1 MSNREKKR
9 TDWRKRFGC
18 AKAPHVVV
26 LESRFAGVPAGERL
40 LISSPGEIASYV
52 AGIPR
57 GEVRTIVRMRSDLAR
72 RADAAAMCPVTTAIF
87 LRVVAEVALDDLAAG
102 KDLADVVP
110 FCVSS
115 SRRDKIATKLSCGLG
130 GRRAP

>member
-1 MSNREKKR
+1 M
-9 TDWRKRFGC
+9 
-18 AKAPHVVV
+18 
-26 LESRFAGVPAGERL
+26 

-72 RADAAAMCPVTTAIF
+72 RAEAAAMCPVTTAIF
-87 LRVVAEVALDDLAAG
+87 LRIVAEVALDDLAAG

-110 FCVSS
+110 FWRIVEPK
-115 SRRDKIATKLSCGLG
+115 DKIATKLSCGPKGVEHL
-130 GRRAP
+130 RRLDLVGQSG